1 MDKTW
6 NVLGT
11 NLGNT
16 LKCRL
21 PCDLNATLELYNNYR
36 NWMYTTEETII
47 DKSASS
53 AGLKSVCI
61 AEGFMDINEK
71 CQKLPVI
78 KTHHNPWGGGLQEDG
93 TLQFPFPIYVPED
106 YAKGTIRISLGKD
119 NSVEDVHKIVV
130 ALKSILKS
138 V

>member
-36 NWMYTTEETII
+36 NWMYITEETII
-47 DKSASS
+47 DKSASP
-53 AGLKSVCI
+53 AGLKSDYI
-61 AEGFMDINEK
+61 AEGFMDINER

-78 KTHHNPWGGGLQEDG
+78 KTHRNPWGGGLQEDG
-93 TLQFPFPIYVPED
+93 TLQFPFPIY
-106 YAKGTIRISLGKD
+106 S
-119 NSVEDVHKIVV
+119 
-130 ALKSILKS
+130 KS
-138 V
+138 VCDWIDALYKGYLYNWDKKEFEKLSVD